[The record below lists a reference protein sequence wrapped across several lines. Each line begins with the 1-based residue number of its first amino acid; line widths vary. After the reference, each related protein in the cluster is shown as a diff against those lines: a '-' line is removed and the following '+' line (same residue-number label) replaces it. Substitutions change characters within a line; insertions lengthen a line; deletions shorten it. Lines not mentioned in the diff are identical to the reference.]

1 MKARNRPK
9 SERQLLCGNAAQQ
22 DLGFDSANKGNG
34 IERRQYMKREY
45 SIETNE
51 RKIYPLGVTKTPGG
65 FDVAFV
71 SEKSPA
77 LLLFEKGSRKRMAR
91 LAFPEN
97 ARMGNVH
104 FMTVKGDFT
113 GLEYAF
119 EEDGKEIS
127 DPFGTCFTGR
137 EKWGDEKAAGQAL
150 HTPFEAVKEAFDW
163 EDDKRPEIPANEC
176 IVYKIHPRGFSKHVS
191 FKGESWKRG
200 TFGAVIDKIPYS
212 ARP

>member
-1 MKARNRPK
+1 
-9 SERQLLCGNAAQQ
+9 
-22 DLGFDSANKGNG
+22 
-34 IERRQYMKREY
+34 MKREY
-45 SIETNE
+45 IIETNE
-51 RKIYPLGVTKTPGG
+51 GKIYPLGVTKTPGG

-127 DPFGTCFTGR
+127 DPLEPVLLDGKNGEMRRQQHGRFTHLL
-137 EKWGDEKAAGQAL
+137 KQ
-150 HTPFEAVKEAFDW
+150 
-163 EDDKRPEIPANEC
+163 
-176 IVYKIHPRGFSKHVS
+176 
-191 FKGESWKRG
+191 
-200 TFGAVIDKIPYS
+200 
-212 ARP
+212 